1 MDSCHDKGIKLEL
14 KEDASVNKKGFT
26 LIELLI
32 VVGIIGILAAIGIPS
47 YLGQQKRAART
58 EAYTNLQNLRLL
70 EEQFFAENG
79 AYTTAMGT
87 VAGSTPDIRDDNLTA
102 IQTNALPNRLPGFR
116 PATGSNFSY
125 RIEQNVNLAGA
136 GQNPCFRATATGVNG
151 TRVAGDIFMI
161 DCNNN
166 RNF

>member
-1 MDSCHDKGIKLEL
+1 M
-14 KEDASVNKKGFT
+14 NKKGFT

-32 VVGIIGILAAIGIPS
+32 VVAIIGILAMIAVPS
-47 YLGQQKRAART
+47 FVGQGKKAART

-87 VAGSTPDIRDDNLTA
+87 VAGSTPAIRDANVTA
-102 IQTNALPNRLPGFR
+102 IQTNALPNRLSGFQPG
-116 PATGSNFSY
+116 AGAIFSY
-125 RIEQNVNLAGA
+125 RIEQNINLAGA
-136 GQNPCFRATATGVNG
+136 AQTPCFRATATGVDA
-151 TRVAGDIFMI
+151 TRVAGDSFMI